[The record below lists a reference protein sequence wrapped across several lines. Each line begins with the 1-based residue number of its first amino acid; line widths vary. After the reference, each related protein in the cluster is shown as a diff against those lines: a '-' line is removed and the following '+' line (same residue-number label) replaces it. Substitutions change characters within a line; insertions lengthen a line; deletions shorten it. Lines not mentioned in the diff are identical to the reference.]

1 MQRIIENRGSVLS
14 ITFAELGLQP
24 QLAEAVLAA
33 GYEIP
38 TPIQARAIPALLAG
52 QDIIGQAQT
61 GTGKTA
67 AYGLPLL
74 QGVQAPGP
82 IQALILTPTR
92 ELAIQVSEQL
102 HSWSKQVR
110 SLAVYGGQPI
120 PIQFKALRAGVQVV
134 VATPG
139 RLIDHLERG
148 SIELSDLKYCV
159 LDEAD
164 EMLDFGFEEELN
176 TILEKVPQGCRMAL
190 FSATFPNKIKQLAG
204 RHMASAVKI
213 EIEATQRTVTAVEQ
227 FYCLVRPGKKA
238 RSLGRILDHQD
249 PGPSLVFCR
258 TRMDTQQLT
267 DELRR
272 RGYAAE
278 CLHGEMDQSERERVM
293 DRFKSNQCR
302 ILVATDIAARGLD
315 VDGITHVFNYD
326 IPWDVEHYIHRVGRT
341 ARAGRSG
348 IAITVIEPAQQR
360 HLQRIERE
368 SGAKFTA
375 YPVPTVE
382 QISHGRMKR
391 FAERMRQQLEDPTCQ
406 EQLPLAEALAKVAD
420 PLAVAAAALQAL
432 WLNNYSA
439 MADDQEDDLSPAVKN
454 WVWVS
459 VSVGRFDGMNPSELL
474 RVVHEETGSGK
485 TELGK
490 IHIEDNRTLFEVTSE
505 KADKII
511 LDLRR
516 ARIKGKRVKVDLSAP
531 PAGTGGRGGRKPPR
545 GKSDGPRFEHS
556 APRPEGR
563 PRREAPAAGR
573 PQAPSAEGG
582 AERPKRREPR
592 PQFEAPAAALREDR
606 PRREPSVDSAAERP
620 KRRAAVSEDGFV
632 DRQPVADKSAFSE
645 RPPLAGKPGRAS
657 KSFGDKPAR
666 SFGDKPAR
674 SFGDKPARSFGDKPA
689 RAAGDK
695 PARAFGDKPARSFG
709 DKPARAAGDKPA
721 RAFGD
726 KPAKPF
732 GDKPA
737 KPAKPGKDRPGKS
750 YSKPGRPSASDS
762 RPPVNK
768 KGKGDKSTWVGGSAR
783 PKKSKS
789 AGGK

>member
-1 MQRIIENRGSVLS
+1 LS
-14 ITFAELGLQP
+14 ITFAELGLHP

-102 HSWSKQVR
+102 HGWSKQVR
-110 SLAVYGGQPI
+110 TLAVYGGQPI

-176 TILEKVPQGCRMAL
+176 TILEKVPSGCRMAL

-213 EIEATQRTVTAVEQ
+213 EIEATQRTVSSVDQ
-227 FYCLVRPGKKA
+227 YYCLVRPGKKA

-293 DRFKSNQCR
+293 DRFKQNQCR

-368 SGAKFTA
+368 SGAKFQA
-375 YPVPTVE
+375 YPVPTVD
-382 QISHGRMKR
+382 QISTGRMKR
-391 FAERMRQQLEDPTCQ
+391 FAERMRQQLEDPSCQ

-432 WLNNYSA
+432 WLNSYSA

-459 VSVGRFDGMNPSELL
+459 ITVGRFDGMNPSELL
-474 RVVHEETGSGK
+474 RIVHEETGSGK

-490 IHIEDNRTLFEVTSE
+490 IHIEDNRTLMEVPSE

-545 GKSDGPRFEHS
+545 GKSDGPRFEHA

-563 PRREAPAAGR
+563 PRREPKPQFAAPAA
-573 PQAPSAEGG
+573 EGG
-582 AERPKRREPR
+582 
-592 PQFEAPAAALREDR
+592 EAR
-606 PRREPSVDSAAERP
+606 PRREPKPSFAAPVGEASEARPRRERPNFDAPSGDGGEGRP

-645 RPPLAGKPGRAS
+645 RPALVGKPGRAA

-666 SFGDKPAR
+666 SFA
-674 SFGDKPARSFGDKPA
+674 DKPARSFGDKPA

-695 PARAFGDKPARSFG
+695 PARS
-709 DKPARAAGDKPA
+709 
-721 RAFGD
+721 FGD

-732 GDKPA
+732 GEKPA
-737 KPAKPGKDRPGKS
+737 KPGKPGKDRPGKS

-768 KGKGDKSTWVGGSAR
+768 KGSSDKSTWVGGSAR